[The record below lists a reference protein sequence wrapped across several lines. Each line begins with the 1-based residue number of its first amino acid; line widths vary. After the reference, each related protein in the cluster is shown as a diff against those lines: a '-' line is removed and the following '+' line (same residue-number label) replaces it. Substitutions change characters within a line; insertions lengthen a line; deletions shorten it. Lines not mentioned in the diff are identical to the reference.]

1 MSNRSFTKSTRTFI
15 FFPWLDIN
23 LKLSKKPQFLYRL
36 VPYTKSLVLNA
47 LQNEYHNEYHFWN
60 IFDVILVVKDVSEV
74 KAKKTSKQSPR
85 KLNRKKLIFFS
96 IHLLFEKKLQKM
108 FMSSELRVSLICRSG
123 EVFHSL
129 SFSSSPWF
137 CNEKKNLRLVS
148 QTKLKDRLPH

>member
-1 MSNRSFTKSTRTFI
+1 MSNTSFTKSTRTFI
-15 FFPWLDIN
+15 SFPWLDIN

-74 KAKKTSKQSPR
+74 KAKNFQTFSKKTEQEKI
-85 KLNRKKLIFFS
+85 KFFFYPS
-96 IHLLFEKKLQKM
+96 FIWKKLQKM
-108 FMSSELRVSLICRSG
+108 FISSELRISLICRSG

>member
-23 LKLSKKPQFLYRL
+23 LKLSNKPQFLYRL

-74 KAKKTSKQSPR
+74 KAKNFQTVSKKTEQEKINFFFYPSFIW
-85 KLNRKKLIFFS
+85 KKTPKNVYVEWVACFFNLPKWRS
-96 IHLLFEKKLQKM
+96 VSFIELFFL
-108 FMSSELRVSLICRSG
+108 SLI
-123 EVFHSL
+123 L
-129 SFSSSPWF
+129 
-137 CNEKKNLRLVS
+137 
-148 QTKLKDRLPH
+148 